1 MVDFDLC
8 VITRRV
14 TRLNRGHVGVARAAL
29 NGGARLIQL
38 REKSLPDR
46 ELWQIA
52 QELQRLARDRGAL
65 FIVNDRPGLA
75 LAVGADGVHLGQDD
89 LPIAAARRI
98 LGPDAVIGASVADE
112 QEAKA
117 AEEQGATYVSVGSVF
132 ATTSKSDAGEAIG
145 IAPIAEIGRATQ
157 LPVIAIG
164 GINEG
169 NVAAVIRGGAHGV
182 AVISAVAEAE
192 DMVEATSALLRLIR
206 EARRSTGEEEQDHDT
221 A

>member
-1 MVDFDLC
+1 MADFDLC

-14 TRLNRGHVGVARAAL
+14 TRLNRGHVDVARAAL

-65 FIVNDRPGLA
+65 FIVNDRPDLA

-112 QEAKA
+112 QEAEA

-132 ATTSKSDAGEAIG
+132 ATTSKPDAGEAIG
-145 IAPIAEIGRATQ
+145 ERSSQAQTRRRQDLTTGMDLSTSQAAEWS
-157 LPVIAIG
+157 
-164 GINEG
+164 E
-169 NVAAVIRGGAHGV
+169 
-182 AVISAVAEAE
+182 
-192 DMVEATSALLRLIR
+192 
-206 EARRSTGEEEQDHDT
+206 
-221 A
+221 

>member
-1 MVDFDLC
+1 MTDFDLC

-14 TRLNRGHVGVARAAL
+14 ARLNRSHADVARAAL

-52 QELQRLARDRGAL
+52 HELQRLARDRGAS
-65 FIVNDRPGLA
+65 FIVNDRPDVA

-89 LPIAAARRI
+89 MPIAAARRI

-132 ATTSKSDAGEAIG
+132 ATTSKPDAGEAIG
-145 IAPIAEIGRATQ
+145 IAPIAEIGRATH

-169 NVAAVIRGGAHGV
+169 NAAAVIRAGARGV

-192 DMVEATSALLRLIR
+192 DMVEATSALVRLIG
-206 EARRSTGEEEQDHDT
+206 EARRSTGE
-221 A
+221 

>member
-1 MVDFDLC
+1 MADFDLC

-14 TRLNRGHVGVARAAL
+14 TRLNRGHVDVARAAL

-46 ELWQIA
+46 ELWEIA
-52 QELQRLARDRGAL
+52 HELQRLARDRGAL
-65 FIVNDRPGLA
+65 FIVNDRPDLA

-89 LPIAAARRI
+89 MPMAAARRI
-98 LGPDAVIGASVADE
+98 LGPNAVIGASVADE

-117 AEEQGATYVSVGSVF
+117 AQEQGATYVSVGSVY
-132 ATTSKSDAGEAIG
+132 ATTSKPDAGEAIG
-145 IAPIAEIGRATQ
+145 IAPIAKIGRATQ

-164 GINEG
+164 GINES

-192 DMVEATSALLRLIR
+192 DMVAATSALLRLIA
-206 EARRSTGEEEQDHDT
+206 EARRSTGE
-221 A
+221 